1 VFGVDQLHAGLL
13 LTQFLVGIPVGALAG
28 GLLVGRSGGRP
39 VAVIGLA
46 AAALAFWLM
55 TRWQADELTRHLGPL
70 RLPDAVLGLC
80 GLGFGLVIAPLAA
93 AVLDATRRREH
104 GLASSLVVLSRTSG
118 MLLALSA
125 LTAFGLHRFYALL
138 AAYPPPTGDD
148 LHARLKLLEQHVTS
162 ALVEEYHEIFAIAA
176 ALCLLAAVVAAV
188 SLGGRRPASAGRG

>member
-1 VFGVDQLHAGLL
+1 MVSVGGLL
-13 LTQFLVGIPVGALAG
+13 L
-28 GLLVGRSGGRP
+28 
-39 VAVIGLA
+39 
-46 AAALAFWLM
+46 AALGFYLM
-55 TRWQADELTRHLGPL
+55 TRWQAGELARQLGPWREADL
-70 RLPDAVLGLC
+70 VLGLC

-104 GLASSLVVLSRTSG
+104 GLASALVVLSRTSG

-138 AAYPPPTGDD
+138 ATYPPPAGDD
-148 LHARLKLLEQHVTS
+148 LRAQLKQLEQHVTS

-176 ALCLLAAVVAAV
+176 GLCLLAALVALV